1 MSKKEKRWS
10 KFYKYFMIFFYVLLV
25 PIAIFDFFAGG
36 GFPYE
41 ILIVGLALP
50 AMRTNHLNIIRAKGG

>member
-1 MSKKEKRWS
+1 
-10 KFYKYFMIFFYVLLV
+10 MIFFYVLLV
-25 PIAIFDFFAGG
+25 PIAIFDFFAVG

-50 AMRTNHLNIIRAKGG
+50 AMRANYLNIIRAKGG